1 MTNTE
6 RTIASAVLFHLATA
20 NADAC
25 HFSDLMLAALRVD
38 LDDVGRDELEDMLCD
53 VLGVLREVDQIE
65 RVDMGDFPAVYRRL
79 S

>member
-6 RTIASAVLFHLATA
+6 RNIASAVLFHLATA

-25 HFSDLMLAALRVD
+25 SFSDLMLASFAAT
-38 LDDVGRDELEDMLCD
+38 DDIGRDELEDMLCD
-53 VLGVLREVDQIE
+53 VLDTLRKVDQIE